1 MKKTWVRAM
10 GLILALLMIATALLP
25 IFLGN

>member
-10 GLILALLMIATALLP
+10 GLILALLMIGTALLP
-25 IFLGN
+25 LFLGN